1 MFQCIVLLLVYYL
14 IDAVFNAT
22 LGKYPIDL
30 YLWSQLR
37 GHPIPALPVASGT
50 EVYVEIDD
58 VVCLL
63 EGDALPPTHDL

>member
-1 MFQCIVLLLVYYL
+1 MFQSIVLLLIYYL

-37 GHPIPALPVASGT
+37 GHPIPALPVAGGT
-50 EVYVEIDD
+50 EVYVELDD
-58 VVCLL
+58 VGCLF
-63 EGDALPPTHDL
+63 EGDALSSTNDL